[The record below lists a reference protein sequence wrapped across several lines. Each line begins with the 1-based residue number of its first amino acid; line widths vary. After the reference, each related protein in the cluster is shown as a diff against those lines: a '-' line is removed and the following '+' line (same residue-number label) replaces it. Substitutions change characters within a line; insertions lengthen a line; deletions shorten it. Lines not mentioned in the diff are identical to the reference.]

1 MSNATLSCER
11 IGNAPLLRSAAY
23 TLWTCVVGIG
33 LLFGT
38 PAIAVG
44 ADTDEHGELA
54 EIERRVL
61 AILPR
66 IEAATVCIEGA
77 GSGSGVVV
85 SEDGLVLTAAHV
97 VDGMTDVAVIY
108 SNGRRV
114 AAKVLGSYGPADA
127 AMVQIIEGAPHPF
140 VEVAEADAAKV
151 GDTVVAMGHPAGF
164 DKQRGIP
171 LRLGHVIAY
180 ANEYMA
186 TDCALISG
194 DSGGPSFNLNGQV
207 IGIHSHVAGKIAENN
222 DGAIGSFLK
231 NWEPMKQGKHHKV
244 HYSEGL
250 EQNHKDPWVLGLKLS
265 TDHYG
270 EELVVDEVIP
280 ETPAARAGFQAGD
293 RVLLVGNQTPA
304 GAADFLQKS
313 QGGFYGVNLA
323 VKVARGESDA
333 TLQIRLLKES
343 QLPAARAAWSRGED
357 LPPTDEEAKLD
368 REARERQ
375 TDPSTQPAPEK
386 TSREDR
392 PPSRLNELADEAKAG
407 GGRVRVSRDELLK
420 LREKLSLRTR
430 RLSPDGQRSI
440 DDWSERMNS
449 NYAPAAGK
457 LAESVFVVHGP
468 SGPVALATAVA
479 SDGLLLTKA
488 SEVSDRTIEVQLAD
502 NRRAPASI
510 VATDDKLDLAL
521 IRIADA
527 QLTPISFSSPEAIEK
542 GGLCASVGP
551 RGAIAGQ
558 GIVSVG
564 ARALD
569 GKADVYLGVN
579 VEPHERGLRVA
590 GVAPNSPAAQCKL
603 QPGDVLT
610 LVDGKVIRE
619 QRELES
625 VVKSRQAED
634 VLRLEI
640 ERDESLLSAEAV
652 LTEGPTVALPG
663 AADLPVDGIST
674 AVSQRRWNFPS
685 GLQHDCAIRPQDCGA
700 PLITPSGRVLGVNI
714 ARAGRI
720 KSYAIPTADIERFVA
735 THLSATQSP

>member
-1 MSNATLSCER
+1 MSDATLSGER
-11 IGNAPLLRSAAY
+11 HGGALLRRIAAAALWPPLVAFCVGCLLPLAGSAADR
-23 TLWTCVVGIG
+23 G
-33 LLFGT
+33 
-38 PAIAVG
+38 
-44 ADTDEHGELA
+44 DDGELA

-61 AILPR
+61 TILPR

-97 VDGMTDVAVIY
+97 VDGTTDVAVIY
-108 SNGRRV
+108 PDGRKV
-114 AAKVLGSYGPADA
+114 AAKALGSYGPADA
-127 AMVQIIEGAPHPF
+127 AMVQITEGAPHPF
-140 VEVAEADAAKV
+140 VEVAEADSAKV

-180 ANEYMA
+180 SNEYMA

-194 DSGGPSFNLNGQV
+194 DSGGPTFNLDGQV

-244 HYSEGL
+244 HYSEGMG
-250 EQNHKDPWVLGLKLS
+250 EGYKDPWALGLKLS

-270 EELVVDEVIP
+270 EELIVDEVIP

-293 RVLLVGNQTPA
+293 RVLLIGNQTPS

-313 QGGFYGVNLA
+313 QGGYYGVNLS
-323 VKVARGESDA
+323 VKVARGESDT

-375 TDPSTQPAPEK
+375 AAPNAQPAPEK
-386 TSREDR
+386 NPREDR
-392 PPSRLNELADEAKAG
+392 PPSRLNELADEAKAS
-407 GGRVRVSRDELLK
+407 GGRLRVSRDELLK

-449 NYAPAAGK
+449 NYAPVARD
-457 LAESVFVVHGP
+457 LAKSVFVVHGP
-468 SGPVALATAVA
+468 SGQVALATAIA

-488 SEVSDRTIEVQLAD
+488 SEVSDRTIEVQLTD
-502 NRRAPASI
+502 DRRAPATI
-510 VATDDKLDLAL
+510 VATDEKLDLAL
-521 IRIADA
+521 IRVADA
-527 QLTPISFSSPEAIEK
+527 ELTPISFSAPGAIGK
-542 GGLCASVGP
+542 GRLCASLGP
-551 RGAIAGQ
+551 QGALAGQ
-558 GIVSVG
+558 GVVSVG
-564 ARALD
+564 ARSLD
-569 GKADVYLGVN
+569 GKAGVYLGVN
-579 VEPHERGLRVA
+579 VEPHERGLQVK
-590 GVAPNSPAAQCKL
+590 GVAPNSPAAQCNL
-603 QPGDVLT
+603 RPGDVLT
-610 LVDGKVIRE
+610 LIDGKMIRE

-625 VVKSRQAED
+625 LIKSRQAED
-634 VLRLEI
+634 VVRLEI
-640 ERDESLLSAEAV
+640 ERDESLLSAQAV

-685 GLQHDCAIRPQDCGA
+685 GLQHDCAIRPQDCGG
-700 PLITPSGRVLGVNI
+700 PLISPSGRVLGVNI

-720 KSYAIPTADIERFVA
+720 KSYAIPVADVERFVA
-735 THLSATQSP
+735 AHLPAKPSP